1 VRGVCLGGRVVV
13 VMVREK
19 FMNTGWVCL
28 VFWDLGA
35 LKKTWRV
42 VRLPPL
48 LVYDYDY
55 GWS

>member
-1 VRGVCLGGRVVV
+1 VVVVV